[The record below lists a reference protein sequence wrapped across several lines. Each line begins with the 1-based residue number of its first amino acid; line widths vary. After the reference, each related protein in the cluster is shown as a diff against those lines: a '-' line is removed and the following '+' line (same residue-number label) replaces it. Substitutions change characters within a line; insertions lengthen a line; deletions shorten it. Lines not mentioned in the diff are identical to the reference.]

1 MESGVSSKFT
11 CNIHRPFYTW
21 KRGQAKRK
29 HSGKD
34 CPKAT
39 ELKVY
44 AYSDTDLGKVLFHN
58 EMLCNRENMDLL
70 SKIYQFSSVE
80 FLKICAL
87 PSVHL

>member
-1 MESGVSSKFT
+1 MESRVSSKFT
-11 CNIHRPFYTW
+11 CNIHRPSTPE
-21 KRGQAKRK
+21 KDVKQKEN
-29 HSGKD
+29 SGKD

-58 EMLCNRENMDLL
+58 EMLCNRENRDLL
-70 SKIYQFSSVE
+70 SKIYCFSSVE